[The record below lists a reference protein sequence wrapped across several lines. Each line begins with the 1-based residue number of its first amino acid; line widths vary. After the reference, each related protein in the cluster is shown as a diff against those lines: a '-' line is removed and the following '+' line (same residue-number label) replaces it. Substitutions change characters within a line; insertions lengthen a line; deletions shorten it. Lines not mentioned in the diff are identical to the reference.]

1 MLRKLFGTPKETGSG
16 FAYLFE
22 KFPSFSQTFC
32 AREVAAVRKL
42 GVDFPVYSIRRPT
55 DEPNQDVFA
64 GIGEVTYLPEKFD
77 VILAEDT
84 DFRRAARKGL
94 EQLRDM
100 WGCEE
105 EKKRIYEALWLGP
118 RLQKAG
124 VEHVHVH
131 FAGLGS
137 RTAFWLHKLF
147 GIRYSITAHA
157 NDIFRD
163 EPPERLK
170 QIFDAAALVV
180 TVSDFSLRFLQ
191 DNYPSSR
198 DRFYRVY
205 NGIDTGAFTVSPLPA
220 GRPLIVSVGRYI
232 EKKGFSYLI
241 EACAQIRDLD
251 FECLIIGHGPLD
263 ESLKAQVASLGLG
276 DKVSIAGP
284 RSEGE
289 IKELLARAHLFVL
302 PCVTAADG
310 AMDNLPTVLMEA
322 MSAGVPCISTA
333 LAAVPEMIADGVTG
347 YVVPEKDATAEA
359 DRMRLLLTN
368 PDQSREM
375 GRTGLQ
381 RARDLFDIGHTSD
394 ALTQLFRK
402 HDAIRSTC
410 AS

>member
-1 MLRKLFGTPKETGSG
+1 MLRRLFGTPKKTGSG

-42 GVDFPVYSIRRPT
+42 GVEFPVFSIRKPT
-55 DEPNQDVFA
+55 DEPTQDVFP

-77 VILAEDT
+77 AIIAEDAN
-84 DFRRAARKGL
+84 FRRSARKAI
-94 EQLRDM
+94 EQLKDL
-100 WGCEE
+100 WGSEE
-105 EKKRIYEALWLGP
+105 QKKRIYEALWLGP

-147 GIRYSITAHA
+147 GIRYSVTAHA

-170 QIFDAAALVV
+170 QVFDAAALVV

-191 DNYPSSR
+191 ENYPSSR
-198 DRFYRVY
+198 ERFYRVY
-205 NGIDTGAFTVSPLPA
+205 NGIDTGAFPVSSLPA
-220 GRPLIVSVGRYI
+220 GKPLIISVGRYI
-232 EKKGFSYLI
+232 GKKGFSYLV
-241 EACAQIRDLD
+241 EACAEIRDLD
-251 FECLIIGHGPLD
+251 FECLIIGHGPLG
-263 ESLKAQVASLGLG
+263 EPLKAQVAALGLE

-289 IKELLARAHLFVL
+289 IKALLARAHLFVL

-322 MSAGVPCISTA
+322 MSAGVPCISTS

-347 YVVPEKDATAEA
+347 YVVPEQDASAVA
-359 DRMRLLLTN
+359 KRMRHLLTH

-375 GRTGLQ
+375 GRAGLL
-381 RARDLFDIGHTSD
+381 RARELFDIGHTSD

-402 HDAIRSTC
+402 HDAIRR
-410 AS
+410 A